1 MAGDKKKP
9 SLSAFVASQGK
20 DDDEDEA
27 APESAVTG
35 KDDDFDVAAEDLFDA
50 IKSGDLDAFKDA
62 LRAVKSC

>member
-1 MAGDKKKP
+1 MAGKDKP
-9 SLSAFVASQGK
+9 SLSAFVAGEDK
-20 DDDEDEA
+20 DDDEET
-27 APESAVTG
+27 APKSEVTG